1 MGLSIKPA
9 NTTQLGILTL
19 KISQT
24 QLAPQN
30 AIVKKKKNLYKAGH
44 KINAINEM
52 VHVLNV

>member
-1 MGLSIKPA
+1 MALSIKPA

-30 AIVKKKKNLYKAGH
+30 AIVKKKIIYIRQGTK
-44 KINAINEM
+44 
-52 VHVLNV
+52 